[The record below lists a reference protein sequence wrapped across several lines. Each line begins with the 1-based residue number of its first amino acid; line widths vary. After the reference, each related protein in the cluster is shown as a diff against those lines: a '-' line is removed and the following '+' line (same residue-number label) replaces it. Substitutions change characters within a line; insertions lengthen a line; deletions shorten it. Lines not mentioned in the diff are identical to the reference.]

1 MSTKSDWEIQQL
13 VRSGLYADPD
23 AVLRSALQALFVLHP
38 EHKLAMICTA
48 YRAGEISLGRAAEL
62 MGTSSEE
69 MKDLL
74 RQHQVSIH
82 LAPETAEELV
92 QEVAAFESR

>member
-13 VRSGLYADPD
+13 VRSGLYADSD
-23 AVLRSALQALFVLHP
+23 AVLRSALHALFALHP
-38 EHKLAMICTA
+38 EQKLSMICTA

-74 RQHQVSIH
+74 RQQQVSIH
-82 LAPETAEELV
+82 LGPETAEELA